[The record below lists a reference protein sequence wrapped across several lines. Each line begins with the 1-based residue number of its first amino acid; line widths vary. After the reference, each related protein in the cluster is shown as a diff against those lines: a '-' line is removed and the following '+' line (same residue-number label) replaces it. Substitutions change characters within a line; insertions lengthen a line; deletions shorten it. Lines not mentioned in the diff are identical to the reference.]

1 MWLERQELKKS
12 SKTYYGGGIPRCV
25 KITFN
30 SRFNEG
36 DEERLIFFQIIIRRV
51 NEYAFYSAAVG
62 EFSVF
67 GVAGDQGVPLIM
79 NIQHNPESMQGIKD
93 NLYLIKY
100 LFHRYN
106 IGLISLFNDQL

>member
-1 MWLERQELKKS
+1 MLEPKRNSTLSKSTSKHQNNSFFTKKS

-67 GVAGDQGVPLIM
+67 GANKRIRLPIRIVIVQTI
-79 NIQHNPESMQGIKD
+79 
-93 NLYLIKY
+93 
-100 LFHRYN
+100 RT
-106 IGLISLFNDQL
+106 